1 MLYLCSVKSYLG
13 SNSRQVNKLI
23 NNKLFKNFTNMIELY
38 ISQNKNTQ
46 SEAYGKY
53 YPRVSYKQTM
63 NIHDMAVHMAEHN
76 TPFSEGTIE
85 GILRDFVKCVREQT
99 LNGNTVKVDNLAIF
113 KVSVIG
119 NGCKELYDAD
129 LDKTITASI
138 GSIGKTDK
146 TGPAV
151 KSLKLLAQA
160 TGEYT
165 REELNKDGKLGWTD
179 KAAAE
184 IAAAKAAAQGGGS
197 PSPSQG
203 GSSTGSET
211 GGNGSQNG
219 GTQSGGDNS
228 GSQGAQGYALTIATS
243 GSGSASVT
251 KGGNAVTS
259 GSNLNEDDEVE
270 ISITPAEG
278 ETPTAT
284 INGSSIE
291 LTESEGVYSGSFAMP
306 GQASSLV
313 INTGGSSGG
322 NGGADLDKD

>member
-1 MLYLCSVKSYLG
+1 
-13 SNSRQVNKLI
+13 
-23 NNKLFKNFTNMIELY
+23 MIELY

-151 KSLKLLAQA
+151 NSLKLLAQA

-197 PSPSQG
+197 SNG

-211 GGNGSQNG
+211 GGNGSQGGNG
-219 GTQSGGDNS
+219 QNQGGSSTGSPSTGSGTET
-228 GSQGAQGYALTIATS
+228 AQGYALSISTI

-284 INGSSIE
+284 INGSEIE